1 MRIKKFW
8 VGLRRPT
15 SLRIRPV
22 LKLSI
27 SGCKLEQEVSF
38 KVKFKPK
45 LSWVDKVYLG
55 NMLIELLGTVSKA
68 TSAFDFEVISSE

>member
-1 MRIKKFW
+1 
-8 VGLRRPT
+8 
-15 SLRIRPV
+15 
-22 LKLSI
+22 
-27 SGCKLEQEVSF
+27 LEQEVSF